1 VIYSI
6 NKIQSLLNTFERVYI
21 LGKGPS
27 LNKKSYNNIN
37 KQNSCIISI
46 NQVVA
51 VFKVDFAFFIDI
63 EPLYDVIDV
72 LIKYKVDVIIP
83 YHPNIRTT
91 ENFSQPS
98 SLSIYDL
105 SKGNS
110 KLCQL
115 LESNNVYCFDTGL
128 QKNKISN
135 FIFKPNLVS
144 VTSLIQIIFKF
155 FNGDKTYGIGFDGG
169 SGKSKHIEN
178 KHDYSQLKSYSKQ
191 FDIIKKIEVNN
202 KKKFINLSMKTINI
216 YVGASEDQYIPT
228 KVLEFSI
235 KKYSSINVNV
245 IPLYKALSEKN
256 IQIPL
261 STPTPFSL
269 QRLYIPLLNNYEG
282 IAVYLD
288 SDMLVFNDIKNLI
301 DSHDHKFNLCS
312 APAPP
317 KSGRRD
323 QFSVF
328 TVDCSKAKWDPEKL
342 VEEAA
347 HNYKKILFQFEF
359 EQSKLKCLPWQWNSL
374 EYFDSNTNLIHFT
387 DMDKQPWISTEN
399 SNKDLWVKYLKETI
413 NSEFIEYEDVYN
425 SVKRNECRPGI
436 LDQIRIKDY
445 NYKSISVFSK
455 IKDFFYSPI
464 HTVNRFSSRNNFLV
478 RASISVLKKV
488 KNLFIN
494 EYDK

>member
-1 VIYSI
+1 MIK
-6 NKIQSLLNTFERVYI
+6 KITEIIPILNSFKNIYI

-27 LNKKSYNNIN
+27 LSLDSFNNIN
-37 KQNSCIISI
+37 SCQNCIISI

-72 LIKYKVDVIIP
+72 LIKDKVDIIIP
-83 YHPNIRTT
+83 YHPNIRTI
-91 ENFSQPS
+91 ENISQPS
-98 SLSIYDL
+98 SQSIYDL
-105 SKGNS
+105 SNS
-110 KLCQL
+110 NYKLKQL
-115 LESNNVYCFDTGL
+115 LERNNIYCFDTGL
-128 QKNKISN
+128 KKNKISN

-155 FNGDKTYGIGFDGG
+155 FDGDKIYGIGFDGG
-169 SGKSKHIEN
+169 SEKSKFIEN
-178 KHDYSQLKSYSKQ
+178 IYDYTQLKSYSKQ
-191 FDIIKKIEVNN
+191 FDIIKKIEFKN
-202 KKKFINLSMKTINI
+202 KKKFINLSMKTINV
-216 YVGASEDQYIPT
+216 YVGASEAQYIPT

-245 IPLYKALSEKN
+245 IPLYKALSENK

-261 STPTPFSL
+261 STRTPFSL
-269 QRLYIPLLNNYEG
+269 QRLYIPLLNNYQG

-301 DSHDHKFNLCS
+301 DSHDHKFSLCS

-317 KSGRRD
+317 NSGRRD

-328 TVDCSKAKWDPEKL
+328 TVDCSKAKWNPEKL
-342 VEEAA
+342 AKEAA
-347 HNYKKILFQFEF
+347 HNYEKILFQFEF
-359 EQSKLKCLPWQWNSL
+359 ENSKSKCLPWQWNSL
-374 EYFDSNTNLIHFT
+374 EYFDSDTNLIHFT

-399 SNKDLWVKYLKETI
+399 RNKNLWMKYLKEAI

-436 LDQIRIKDY
+436 LEQIKIKDY
-445 NYKSISVFSK
+445 HYKSISFFSK

-464 HTVNRFSSRNNFLV
+464 HTVNRFSNINNFLV
-478 RASISVLKKV
+478 RASISVLKKI
-488 KNLFIN
+488 KNQFSK

>member
-1 VIYSI
+1 LIK
-6 NKIQSLLNTFERVYI
+6 KITQIKPLLNSFKNIYI

-27 LNKKSYNNIN
+27 LSIKSFNDIN
-37 KQNSCIISI
+37 SNLNCKISI

-51 VFKVDFAFFIDI
+51 SFKVDFAFFIDI
-63 EPLYDVIDV
+63 EPLYDVIDE
-72 LIKYKVDVIIP
+72 LLKTNIDVIIP
-83 YHPNIRTT
+83 YHPNVRTK

-98 SLSIYDL
+98 PKSIYDL
-105 SKGNS
+105 SKENT
-110 KLCQL
+110 KLKEL
-115 LESNNVYCFDTGL
+115 IKKNNIFCFDTGL
-128 QKNKISN
+128 QKSKISN
-135 FIFKPNLVS
+135 DIFKPNLVS

-155 FNGDKTYGIGFDGG
+155 FDKNKIYGIGFDGG
-169 SGKSKHIEN
+169 SEKSTLIEN

-191 FDIIKKIEVNN
+191 FDIIKKIEFNH
-202 KKKFINLSMKTINI
+202 KKKFINLSMRKINI
-216 YVGASEDQYIPT
+216 YVGASEAQYIPT

-245 IPLYKALSEKN
+245 IPLYKALSDKK
-256 IQIPL
+256 IQIPA
-261 STPTPFSL
+261 STRTPFSL
-269 QRLYIPLLNNYEG
+269 QRLYIPLLNNFKG

-288 SDMLVFNDIKNLI
+288 SDMLVFKDIKNLI
-301 DSHDHKFNLCS
+301 DSHDHKFSLCS

-328 TVDCSKAKWDPEKL
+328 TVDCSKASWNPEKL

-347 HNYKKILFQFEF
+347 NNYEKILFQFEF
-359 EQSKLKCLPWQWNSL
+359 EKSKSKCLPWQWNSL

-399 SNKDLWVKYLKETI
+399 SNKNLWVKYLKEAI
-413 NSEFIEYEDVYN
+413 NSKFIEYEDVYN

-436 LDQIRIKDY
+436 LEQARIKDY
-445 NYKSISVFSK
+445 NYKSISFFSK

-464 HTVNRFSSRNNFLV
+464 HTVNRFSNNNNFLV
-478 RASISVLKKV
+478 RASISVLKKI
-488 KNLFIN
+488 KGLFTK